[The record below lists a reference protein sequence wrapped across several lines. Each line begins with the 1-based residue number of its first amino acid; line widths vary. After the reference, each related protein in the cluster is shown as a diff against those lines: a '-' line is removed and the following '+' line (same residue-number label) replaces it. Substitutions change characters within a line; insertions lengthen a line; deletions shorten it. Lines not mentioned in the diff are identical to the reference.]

1 MKGSFVS
8 VPESSPDSAD
18 ATKCIHF
25 LTTGL
30 ISAYDEV
37 MSTAPSSNTL
47 PPSKTPVGADADG
60 GTDTT
65 VDAGSDASASST
77 ARIVGSLTRAIVEHR
92 LHPGTKLAEQ
102 KLADHFGVSR
112 TLVRQALFQMT
123 RNHLIRM
130 EPARGAFVATP
141 SADEARQVFAVRRML
156 EAEMTRVFVQQVTP
170 AQVKALKAHVA
181 AEKHALASQDVGG
194 RTELLGDFHV
204 RMAELMGN
212 EVLAQLLGELI
223 SRCALIT
230 LMYQST
236 SAAEHSS
243 EEHSEIIKA
252 IAAKDE
258 ALAVRLMN
266 DHLQHVEQGLQFDR
280 KLPSNDISMALSS

>member
-1 MKGSFVS
+1 MTTQ
-8 VPESSPDSAD
+8 PDTDLASEAN
-18 ATKCIHF
+18 A
-25 LTTGL
+25 
-30 ISAYDEV
+30 
-37 MSTAPSSNTL
+37 ST
-47 PPSKTPVGADADG
+47 
-60 GTDTT
+60 
-65 VDAGSDASASST
+65 T
-77 ARIVGSLTRAIVEHR
+77 ARIVDSLTRAIVDHR

-112 TLVRQALFQMT
+112 TLVRQALFQMA

-130 EPARGAFVATP
+130 KPARGAFVATP

-156 EAEMTRVFVQQVTP
+156 ETEMTRQFVRQVTP
-170 AQVKALKAHVA
+170 AQIKALKAHVA
-181 AEKHALASQDVGG
+181 QERAAVASQDVSG

-212 EVLAQLLGELI
+212 QVLAQILDELI

-243 EEHSEIIKA
+243 EEHADIIQA
-252 IAAKDE
+252 LANKDE
-258 ALAVRLMN
+258 ARAVQLMVE
-266 DHLQHVEQGLQFDR
+266 HLEHVEQGLQFDR
-280 KLPSNDISMALSS
+280 KLPTNDISMALS